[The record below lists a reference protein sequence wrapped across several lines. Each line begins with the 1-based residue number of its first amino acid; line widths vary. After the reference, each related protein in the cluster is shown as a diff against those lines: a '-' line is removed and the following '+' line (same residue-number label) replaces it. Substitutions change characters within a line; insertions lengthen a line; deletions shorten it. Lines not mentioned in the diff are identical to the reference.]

1 MRLRRYVPLQKSISI
16 VSFGGTCRV
25 LRAHDTAASSLAD
38 DCFAV
43 FGGSATMRL
52 RRYVSLEKSIRIV
65 MVGGTCRVFHAHDI
79 AALSVARD
87 RFALPDGFAVISHPG
102 LTIATEESNDSTLS
116 VQWSVPSCSRLRR
129 LFSRPLDR
137 ISRACGPSAWMLC
150 SRSTGTAFLAIIF
163 RIQSFW
169 SKSRHIL
176 ARQVEPSLFDPRFL
190 RSFVLPRH
198 LA

>member
-1 MRLRRYVPLQKSISI
+1 MRLRRYVSFEKSISI

-87 RFALPDGFAVISHPG
+87 RLRSRAASPPFQSSPRPHIASVWTLGVDAL
-102 LTIATEESNDSTLS
+102 L
-116 VQWSVPSCSRLRR
+116 
-129 LFSRPLDR
+129 PLDGD
-137 ISRACGPSAWMLC
+137 C
-150 SRSTGTAFLAIIF
+150 FLAIIF